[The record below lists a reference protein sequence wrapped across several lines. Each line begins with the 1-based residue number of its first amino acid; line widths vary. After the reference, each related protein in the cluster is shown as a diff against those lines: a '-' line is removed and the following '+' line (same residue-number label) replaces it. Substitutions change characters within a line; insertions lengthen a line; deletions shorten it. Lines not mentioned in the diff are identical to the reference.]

1 MRQHNNRIHNPRRLI
16 TMAICK
22 WCGKPFTKTHN
33 RQQYGTT
40 GIHRFYITNNH
51 GESIETTCQQ
61 EATKERQRKNSI
73 TYYNKHKHDDIYLT
87 PKNHT
92 MLGNSNLTPNPSHDL
107 KVESYLIKKELHRLG
122 LDKKHH

>member
-1 MRQHNNRIHNPRRLI
+1 
-16 TMAICK
+16 MAKCK
-22 WCGKPFTKTHN
+22 WCGKPFKKTHN

-40 GIHRFYITNNH
+40 GIHRFYIINNR

-92 MLGNSNLTPNPSHDL
+92 LLGNSNLTANPSTNL
-107 KVESYLIKKELHRLG
+107 KIESYLIKKELKRLG
-122 LDKKHH
+122 LTKKH